1 VLGGR
6 YAAFR
11 LRQKRTAYTDN
22 APSFWHGIVEGKK
35 MVTRTDIE
43 YIINDVRR
51 CDLDSYEDDEIAEIV
66 DTLCLHFDAKN
77 TEQLLQHD

>member
-1 VLGGR
+1 
-6 YAAFR
+6 
-11 LRQKRTAYTDN
+11 
-22 APSFWHGIVEGKK
+22 

-66 DTLCLHFDAKN
+66 DTLCLHFSAKN
-77 TEQLLQHD
+77 TEQANQPDSGE